1 MNWKLFVKYSSVT
14 ALLVA
19 FALCLLLPLQ
29 NINAGSSEP
38 TPSPTMNIITRLQP
52 GRTANAEPNQ
62 FDGRLIEQA
71 PSPSEVEKSPASTVD
86 QQTFN
91 AIADA
96 KVLEGYPTVNFG
108 DTTDMWAGYDEYLD
122 PHGQIA
128 RSLVKFDIASLPP
141 DQTITKASLRVYLVT
156 SWDYPDTSRT
166 IMTYGITSNWSEGN
180 VNWNNMPDYGSAYGS
195 MSIVHSAW
203 DWYEFDVSEL
213 VTAWYA
219 GTHSNNGI
227 MLRGP
232 ETSGVDSSWRGF
244 ETRESS
250 YTPQLVID
258 FTASTPTPTPTT
270 TPTTTQTPSQTATQ
284 TPTQTATQTPT
295 LIVEANWLYLPTI
308 LKYAGGA
315 PIPTSTPTVTNTP
328 SPTNTP
334 TATPA
339 VTNTPSPTN
348 TPPPSAPT
356 LESCPSEYL
365 EFRGT
370 TDQDRPVSLC
380 IKHDLSAINRAMLNY
395 SISCDEPDYGAETMW
410 EQTNFG
416 DGWPIEDRDFSI
428 EAYLVFDLT
437 GTFSPDFNAVSGTW
451 QGIEGACSGIPGPC
465 YEVCRGPVGQWNAAR
480 LP

>member
-1 MNWKLFVKYSSVT
+1 MNWKLFVKYSSVS

-141 DQTITKASLRVYLVT
+141 DQTITKATLRVYLV
-156 SWDYPDTSRT
+156 SSRDYPDTSRT
-166 IMTYGITSNWSEGN
+166 IMTYGITSDWSEGN

-195 MSIVHSAW
+195 MSIVYSAW

-213 VTAWYA
+213 VTAWYTGA
-219 GTHSNNGI
+219 HSNNGI

-244 ETRESS
+244 DTRESS

-258 FTASTPTPTPTT
+258 FTVYTPTPTPTT
-270 TPTTTQTPSQTATQ
+270 TPTSTLTS
-284 TPTQTATQTPT
+284 TPT
-295 LIVEANWLYLPTI
+295 
-308 LKYAGGA
+308 
-315 PIPTSTPTVTNTP
+315 PTSTPGGPPPLNKFVYLPLVMRSYLPGPTP
-328 SPTNTP
+328 TPTAIPTPGSETPKPTNTP
-334 TATPA
+334 T
-339 VTNTPSPTN
+339 VTDTLSPMNTPT
-348 TPPPSAPT
+348 PT
-356 LESCPSEYL
+356 LTETPEPTPETPIPCPQTGKW
-365 EFRGT
+365 FGV
-370 TDQDRPVSLC
+370 TDQD
-380 IKHDLSAINRAMLNY
+380 
-395 SISCDEPDYGAETMW
+395 
-410 EQTNFG
+410 EQ
-416 DGWPIEDRDFSI
+416 I
-428 EAYLVFDLT
+428 VFDVTNETECLIESLRINVRLVCT
-437 GTFSPDFNAVSGTW
+437 DVVFVTSIYFDETYQISNGHFKAVDPWATVIGNFNTSTSSSGTW
-451 QGIEGACSGIPGPC
+451 NSSFNHPEYGFCSGSGT
-465 YEVCRGPVGQWNAAR
+465 WTAAR
-480 LP
+480 